1 MKEWEES
8 SLYTGLSGYTKD
20 ELKEIAKT
28 LSMTGY
34 TKFKKEDLIP
44 YLAENI
50 LTEYMLGSYFMNAYN
65 REIKFFEN
73 CMEKVISQNEKE
85 QALAEYF
92 LEAGY
97 LFIGE
102 GNEYIVP
109 SEVKELYKK
118 VNTEGFQR
126 ARKRH
131 QLLVGYCFAAV
142 NLYAVVS
149 IKKVV
154 EIFNEQNTAKT
165 HIEEM
170 LLALEKIAERSDL
183 VVLDPETME
192 LYNNYLYNSKGIS
205 VLKEKQGDKPYY
217 IPPREVFLKY
227 ADEDYITPTR
237 ESVILESYIMKN
249 LGMEEVEA
257 RELCG
262 EISFMLRV
270 GCSMQYIVNL
280 LKGRGINFTDQ
291 LTGGIDLLMKLSN
304 TTRVWANRGFTAK
317 EMVSRVKTVQKE
329 QGDKILPF
337 AEKGKIYPNE
347 PCPCGSGKKYKQCC
361 GKKENGQ

>member
-8 SLYTGLSGYTKD
+8 SVYTGLSGYTKD
-20 ELKEIAKT
+20 ELKEIAKN

-65 REIKFFEN
+65 REIKFFES
-73 CMEKVISQNEKE
+73 CMEKVILQSEKAE
-85 QALAEYF
+85 VLAEYF
-92 LEAGY
+92 VSAGY
-97 LFIGE
+97 LFLGTE
-102 GNEYIVP
+102 NQYIVP
-109 SEVKELYKK
+109 TEVRELYQR
-118 VNTEGFQR
+118 VNTEGFQK

-142 NLYAVVS
+142 NLYAAVS
-149 IKKVV
+149 VEKVV

-170 LLALEKIAERSDL
+170 LLALEKIAERSEL
-183 VVLDPETME
+183 VILNPDTNE
-192 LYNNYLYNSKGIS
+192 LFNSYLYNSNGVS

-237 ESVILESYIMKN
+237 EIVILEGYLMKN
-249 LGMEEVEA
+249 LEMEETEA

-270 GCSMQYIVNL
+270 GCSIQYIVNL
-280 LKGRGINFTDQ
+280 LKGRGINFTEQ
-291 LTGGIDLLMKLSN
+291 LTNGIDLLMKLSN
-304 TTRVWANRGFTAK
+304 TTRMWANRGFTAK
-317 EMVSRVKTVQKE
+317 EMVSRVKTVHKE
-329 QGDKILPF
+329 QGEKVLPF
-337 AEKGKIYPNE
+337 AGKDKVYPND

-361 GKKENGQ
+361 AKKE

>member
-1 MKEWEES
+1 
-8 SLYTGLSGYTKD
+8 
-20 ELKEIAKT
+20 
-28 LSMTGY
+28 
-34 TKFKKEDLIP
+34 
-44 YLAENI
+44 
-50 LTEYMLGSYFMNAYN
+50 MNAYN

-85 QALAEYF
+85 QALAGYF

-109 SEVKELYKK
+109 TEVKELYQK
-118 VNTEGFQR
+118 VNTEGFQK

-149 IKKVV
+149 VKKVV

-165 HIEEM
+165 HIEEL

-183 VVLDPETME
+183 VVLDPEKME

-237 ESVILESYIMKN
+237 ENVILESYIMKN
-249 LGMEEVEA
+249 LGMEEIEA

-329 QGDKILPF
+329 QGEKILPF
-337 AEKGKIYPNE
+337 SEKGKIYPNE